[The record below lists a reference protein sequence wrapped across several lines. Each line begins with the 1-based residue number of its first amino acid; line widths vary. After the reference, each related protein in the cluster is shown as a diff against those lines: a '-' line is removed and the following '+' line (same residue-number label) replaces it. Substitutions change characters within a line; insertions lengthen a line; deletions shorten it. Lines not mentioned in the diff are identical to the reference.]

1 MSMGA
6 IIGGVSACLALVAF
20 LGFGCWLNRHEG
32 KGAG

>member
-1 MSMGA
+1 MSTGA
-6 IIGGVSACLALVAF
+6 IIAVVSAFLALGAF